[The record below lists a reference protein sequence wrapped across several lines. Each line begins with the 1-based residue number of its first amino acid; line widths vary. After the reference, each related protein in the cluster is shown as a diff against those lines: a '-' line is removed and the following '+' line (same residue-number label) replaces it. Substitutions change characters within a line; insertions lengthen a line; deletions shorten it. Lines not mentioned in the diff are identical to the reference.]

1 MRAGRLVFRGVFR
14 QERVCFWGVIKVGAG
29 RFVFVIGGARS
40 GKSAFALKLAE
51 ARPGP
56 RRYIATALA
65 LDSEMA
71 VRIERHKGER
81 GDGWETMEEP
91 RELASA
97 LSGLDGGVVLID
109 CLTLWVTNLMGAGLD
124 DAAIEAE
131 ARTLFKAALQCG
143 CDVIVVSNEVG
154 LGIVPD
160 NPLARRF
167 RDLAGTINRVAAE
180 AATEVFFI
188 AAGLPMKMK

>member
-1 MRAGRLVFRGVFR
+1 M
-14 QERVCFWGVIKVGAG
+14 GAG
-29 RFVFVIGGARS
+29 RFIFVIGGARS

-51 ARPGP
+51 GRTGP

-65 LDSEMA
+65 LDPEMA
-71 VRIERHKGER
+71 VRVARHKGER
-81 GDGWETMEEP
+81 DQGWETVEEP
-91 RELASA
+91 REIASA

-131 ARTLFKAALQCG
+131 ARTLFKAALECG
-143 CDVIVVSNEVG
+143 SDVIAVSNEVG

-188 AAGLPMKMK
+188 AAGLPLKLK